1 MDLANGHIVALDAM
15 DKPKGIFSQCTST
28 DGQYRA
34 FNLGRGKGMSVLEM
48 IAAMAKATGYKYA
61 YEIVGRR

>member
-1 MDLANGHIVALDAM
+1 MDLANGHIVSLDAM
-15 DKPKGIFSQCTST
+15 DKPNGIFSKSTSK

-34 FNLGRGKGMSVLEM
+34 FNLGRGKGMSVIEM
-48 IAAMAKATGYKYA
+48 IEAMKKATGFKYE